1 MPLVPKLG
9 ENKNETSTL
18 RTFRLETYVIGRL
31 EEEANKQG
39 STING
44 LVSNLLDEYV
54 NVTARLQYFGLM
66 RITPNELIGIIN
78 SMEDEHIVNVASKL
92 GGSLVKEILMQIY
105 GAASPYYLN
114 LYLELILCRYKGW
127 ANYASEEK
135 DGTLEVRLG
144 HTYGLKWTTF
154 LCNFIDSAL
163 YSINNKRLSFSYASN
178 YSIIFSMDIKD
189 ASAPSGFPLG
199 AILKKGKNKQE

>member
-1 MPLVPKLG
+1 MPLVPHYG
-9 ENKNETSTL
+9 EEKKESSTL
-18 RTFRLETYVIGRL
+18 RTFRLETYIIGRL

-44 LVSNLLDEYV
+44 LVSNLLEEYV

-78 SMEDEHIVNVASKL
+78 SMEDVHIVNVASKL

-144 HTYGLKWTTF
+144 HTHGLKWTTF

-163 YSINNKRLSFSYASN
+163 YSINNKRLSFSYVSN
-178 YSIIFSMDIKD
+178 YSIIFSMDVKD
-189 ASAPSGFPLG
+189 VSAPSGFPLR
-199 AILKKGKNKQE
+199 AILKKGKNEQD